1 MDPSFDFIAAFAIG
15 FMGSLHCIGMCGGIS
30 SALTTAV
37 TPAQHSLGRQLGY
50 PLTYNLGRIAS
61 YSIAGAIAGLLGSQ
75 FRDLLGGHGPSTL
88 RIFAAVMMILL
99 GLYLSGWWKVLNH
112 LERAGTR
119 VWKKLAPLT
128 RHFIPVNN
136 PFKALLLGMLWGWL
150 PCGLV
155 YSALAWSVGAGDAL
169 SGALLMLYFGLG
181 TLPAMLGV
189 GVFSHLLN
197 DIARSQTT
205 RTFAALLLIAF
216 GIWTLMSQ
224 IPVPGG
230 HHH

>member
-1 MDPSFDFIAAFAIG
+1 MSLQPDFIAAFIIG

-37 TPAQHSLGRQLGY
+37 MPVRHHPGRQIGY

-61 YSIAGAIAGLLGSQ
+61 YCLAGAIAGAVGSQ
-75 FRDLLGGHGPSTL
+75 FRDLLGGHGPSVL
-88 RIFAAVMMILL
+88 RIFAAIMMILL
-99 GLYLSGWWKVLNH
+99 GLYLSGWWKVLNQ
-112 LERAGTR
+112 LERVGAR
-119 VWKKLAPLT
+119 VWKRLAPFT
-128 RHFIPVNN
+128 RRFIPVTN
-136 PFKALLLGMLWGWL
+136 PFRALALGMLWGWL

-155 YSALAWSVGAGDAL
+155 YSALAWSVGASSATG
-169 SGALLMLYFGLG
+169 GALLMLCFGLG

-189 GVFSHLLN
+189 GVFAHALN
-197 DIARSQTT
+197 DLARSGST

-224 IPVPGG
+224 LPVAGG
-230 HHH
+230 HH